1 MKTQLI
7 SKVAVVLTVFFSLA
21 LSLKS
26 EAQIPNPY
34 KVKNNTGCTFVVDW
48 YAADPTCV
56 NVCSSGSSVTLAP
69 GITPLSWG
77 LACAPAPCD
86 FKILITQ
93 VGAATLSPPVGGS
106 VLSGGTSFSNPS
118 TSGCSAIGFTLI
130 MGTNGAV
137 IN

>member
-1 MKTQLI
+1 MKTQFI

-34 KVKNNTGCTFVVDW
+34 KVKNNTTCTFVADW

-56 NVCSSGSSVTLAP
+56 NVCSSQSNVTLAP
-69 GITPLSWG
+69 GVTPLFWG
-77 LACAPAPCD
+77 AACAPAPCD
-86 FKILITQ
+86 LKIMITQ
-93 VGAATLSPPVGGS
+93 IGAVVLSTPIGAS
-106 VLSGGTSFSNPS
+106 VLSGGTSFANPAGSGCPS
-118 TSGCSAIGFTLI
+118 TGFTI
-130 MGTNGAV
+130 TMGVGGAV

>member
-34 KVKNNTGCTFVVDW
+34 KVKNNTTCTFIVDW
-48 YAADPTCV
+48 YAADPSCN
-56 NVCSSGSSVTLAP
+56 NVCDAQSSITLSP
-69 GITPLSWG
+69 GVTPLFW
-77 LACAPAPCD
+77 ATTCAPAPCD
-86 FKILITQ
+86 FKIMITQ
-93 VGAATLSPPVGGS
+93 IGATTMSPPVGAS
-106 VLSGGTSFSNPS
+106 VLSGGTTFVNPAG
-118 TSGCSAIGFTLI
+118 SGCPGTSFTI
-130 MGTNGAV
+130 TMNVGGAV

>member
-34 KVKNNTGCTFVVDW
+34 KVKNNTTCTFIVDW
-48 YAADPTCV
+48 YAADPSCI
-56 NVCSSGSSVTLAP
+56 NVCHSQTAVTLAP
-69 GITPLSWG
+69 GVTPLVWSAPC
-77 LACAPAPCD
+77 LPAPCD
-86 FKILITQ
+86 LKIMITQ
-93 VGAATLSPPVGGS
+93 IGSTVLSTPIGAS
-106 VLSGGTSFSNPS
+106 VLSGGTSFANPPG
-118 TSGCSAIGFTLI
+118 SGCSATGFTI
-130 MGTNGAV
+130 NMGTGGAV